1 MFAVIKTGGK
11 QYKVQ
16 EGDILDI
23 EKIGM
28 EKGKK
33 VTFDQVLLVESDGKT
48 MIGTPYVENAV
59 VSAVIIENFKG
70 DKVLVFKKKRRK
82 QYRRTRGHRQDLTR
96 VKIEKIEVGGK
107 KEKGEAIKTAEKAAP
122 KAPAAIKPAAK
133 AVAEKKPAAAKKP
146 AGKSPAAKKA
156 AKPAAGDKAVSPTK
170 GTKKASPAKKTSASE
185 AKAAKPKS
193 AAKTDADKDK
203 KE

>member
-33 VTFDQVLLVESDGKT
+33 VIFDQVLLVESDGKT

-82 QYRRTRGHRQDLTR
+82 QYRRTRGHRQNLTK

-107 KEKGEAIKTAEKAAP
+107 KEKGEAVKTVEKAAP
-122 KAPAAIKPAAK
+122 KAPAAKKPAAK
-133 AVAEKKPAAAKKP
+133 AAAAKKP
-146 AGKSPAAKKA
+146 AGKPPAAKKA
-156 AKPAAGDKAVSPTK
+156 AKPPAGNKAASPTK

-185 AKAAKPKS
+185 TKAAKPKS
-193 AAKTDADKDK
+193 AAKTDTDKDK